1 MARIPFHKIDYG
13 GTRYLVNMLFKS
25 DRIRKPAPI
34 QAIFDTGSQPALV
47 LSEREGQRLQIP
59 FSSLERG
66 DIIGL
71 ATQKYET
78 YRIRDATVVLYG
90 GNDERIEVTIPVTIA
105 LRCTKR
111 SKDAL
116 MESYQLP
123 NLIGL
128 DFLKVGCFTQHI
140 DENDELYLE
149 KIQNK

>member
-1 MARIPFHKIDYG
+1 MVKIPFQKIDYG

-47 LSEREGQRLQIP
+47 LSEKEGQRLQIP
-59 FSSLERG
+59 FSSLEKG
-66 DIIGL
+66 SIIGL

-78 YRIRDATVVLYG
+78 YYIKDANVVLYG
-90 GNDERIEVTIPVTIA
+90 SNEERIEVAILITIA

-128 DFLKVGCFTQHI
+128 DFLKAGSFTQHI
-140 DENDELYLE
+140 DEKGDLFLE
-149 KIQNK
+149 KV

>member
-1 MARIPFHKIDYG
+1 MVKIPFQKVDYG
-13 GTRYLVNMLFKS
+13 GIRYLVNMLFKS
-25 DRIRKPAPI
+25 NRIRKPAPI

-59 FSSLERG
+59 FSSLEKG
-66 DIIGL
+66 SIIGL

-78 YRIRDATVVLYG
+78 RYIKDAKVVLYS
-90 GNDERIEVTIPVTIA
+90 NNEERIEVTIPTTIA

-128 DFLKVGCFTQHI
+128 DFLKVGGFTQHI
-140 DENDELYLE
+140 DADGNLFLE
-149 KIQNK
+149 KI